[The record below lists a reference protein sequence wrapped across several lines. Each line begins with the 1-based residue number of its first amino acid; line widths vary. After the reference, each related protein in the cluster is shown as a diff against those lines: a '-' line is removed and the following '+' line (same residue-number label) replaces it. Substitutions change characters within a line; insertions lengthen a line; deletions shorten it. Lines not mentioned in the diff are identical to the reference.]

1 MTLWW
6 TGEPVAV
13 GRKTIANDTEN
24 ATTSRNRLDFRWI
37 TEDTF
42 MAWRDSCG
50 SLLVL
55 LLLDAAAAAAAEVCI
70 IVNLVDFVEQ

>member
-1 MTLWW
+1 
-6 TGEPVAV
+6 
-13 GRKTIANDTEN
+13 
-24 ATTSRNRLDFRWI
+24 
-37 TEDTF
+37 